1 MRAHHTRYQ
10 DEWISIEKRCA
21 ERLLACT
28 DGARA
33 QPVRIGYIGRINDMS
48 TGRVQ
53 CDLEQRVGH
62 GIEHIEALVNRD
74 FQNRRGWVEGGID
87 HTSSRR

>member
-10 DEWISIEKRCA
+10 DERISIEKRRA
-21 ERLLACT
+21 ERLLACA
-28 DGARA
+28 DGAGA
-33 QPVRIGYIGRINDMS
+33 QPVRIGDIGRINDMS
-48 TGRVQ
+48 TRRIQ
-53 CDLEQRVGH
+53 PELEQRVGH

-87 HTSSRR
+87 HASSRG

>member
-1 MRAHHTRYQ
+1 MSVEERR
-10 DEWISIEKRCA
+10 A

-33 QPVRIGYIGRINDMS
+33 QPVRIWNIGRINDMS

-53 CDLEQRVGH
+53 CDLE
-62 GIEHIEALVNRD
+62 
-74 FQNRRGWVEGGID
+74 
-87 HTSSRR
+87 